1 MYYIPENNTNTQ
13 QPTIQ
18 QEGWLNYIITH
29 NPQGVMRVL
38 NSNGYTGYL
47 APQNE
52 NEMYEACLVFQNK
65 DENGTEKLLMA
76 HPDFQIL
83 QDIFLK
89 VGKQRQKLNNNNNG
103 KMNNFQK
110 DELIDFVKKEKRKIL
125 KVALITLVSVYVIRA
140 ITNNN

>member
-38 NSNGYTGYL
+38 NRNGYTGYL

-52 NEMYEACLVFQNK
+52 NEMYEACLVFQSK
-65 DENGTEKLLMA
+65 DESGTEKLLMA

-83 QDIFLK
+83 HDIFFK

-125 KVALITLVSVYVIRA
+125 KFALITVISFYVIKA